1 MSHTPGTQDEGHRE
15 LASGQYRALKDLVSL
30 VMEFEAVQHERTLW
44 AHELKVVTAGKLLYR
59 KRMEMGWPLVELVT

>member
-30 VMEFEAVQHERTLW
+30 VMEFEGVQHERTLW
-44 AHELKVVTAGKLLYR
+44 AHELKVVTAGETPIQEKD
-59 KRMEMGWPLVELVT
+59 GDGVATC